1 MSSPYPSIYDPNPA
15 QEDALILRLQYD
27 LAMGMH
33 DAETIA
39 HRYGLDGKDALKE
52 YLRLHP
58 VIVYEARKLRAL
70 YLSDEATEVRIRNK
84 FMHATEQLIIPM
96 TALINDPRTPI
107 AQRID
112 GFKQFQRGAGVDGAP
127 AGAKDAQQ
135 KSLGAAFNLTINF
148 AGGRKDYRATTV
160 VEADEIPPPRQ
171 SISLRPD
178 EDDAEFEDVEV

>member
-58 VIVYEARKLRAL
+58 VIVFEARKLRAL

-127 AGAKDAQQ
+127 AGELEPGAELEMGFEESVSKLAQLPG
-135 KSLGAAFNLTINF
+135 SNF
-148 AGGRKDYRATTV
+148 YHRIREKFGKLA
-160 VEADEIPPPRQ
+160 
-171 SISLRPD
+171 
-178 EDDAEFEDVEV
+178 